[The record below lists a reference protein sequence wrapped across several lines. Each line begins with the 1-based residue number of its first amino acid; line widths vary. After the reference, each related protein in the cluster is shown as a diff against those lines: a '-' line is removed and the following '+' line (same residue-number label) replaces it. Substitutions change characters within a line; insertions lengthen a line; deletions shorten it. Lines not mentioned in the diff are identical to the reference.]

1 MLCSKE
7 IKAMNTFKRVHL
19 QRGRDLFA
27 RLGPRLSDAS
37 RNASNI
43 EESIPIGLTKMESL
57 EYLQAYD
64 RDMEIAHVKK
74 MQEEYA
80 RKMVEEQAKTN
91 QVEA

>member
-7 IKAMNTFKRVHL
+7 IKAMNSFKRVHL

-27 RLGPRLSDAS
+27 RFGPRLSDAS

-43 EESIPIGLTKMESL
+43 DESIPIGLTKMESL
-57 EYLQAYD
+57 EYIQAYD
-64 RDMEIAHVKK
+64 RQMEIAHVKK

-80 RKMVEEQAKTN
+80 RKMAEEQSKN
-91 QVEA
+91 NPIEA